1 MGKDTSWEMEV
12 SRNKRP
18 RYAVVDC
25 VHAEVPGISGHGRKA
40 PRCAHMDA
48 MGQSDRCV
56 SGQQW
61 LERSRSSGRRDS
73 LGGQE
78 PLWSRV

>member
-18 RYAVVDC
+18 RCAVVDC

-40 PRCAHMDA
+40 PRCEHMDA

-73 LGGQE
+73 QGGQE